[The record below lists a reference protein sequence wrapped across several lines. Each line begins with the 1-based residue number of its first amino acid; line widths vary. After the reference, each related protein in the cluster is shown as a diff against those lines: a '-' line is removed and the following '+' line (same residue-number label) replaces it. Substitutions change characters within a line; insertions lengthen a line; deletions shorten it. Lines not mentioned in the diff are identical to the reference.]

1 MLLVAA
7 SWQWESWRM
16 FGGMFCRHEINIV
29 VPFILFVCSMNTS
42 FDCLWCYIFWILLSL
57 CELTTHNTITK
68 NCLKLVANELLHWE
82 YQIPFLFLLAKAFFF
97 VDIPKVFRKNVIS
110 VIIFSEPLVKYSLHS
125 WSHMF
130 KGLDCSVLFNS
141 VLRLKEIICIQ
152 SKKRGETVQT

>member
-1 MLLVAA
+1 M
-7 SWQWESWRM
+7 
-16 FGGMFCRHEINIV
+16 IV
-29 VPFILFVCSMNTS
+29 CALHSFIHVCAYVCVCVFVCMYACMCVCVCV
-42 FDCLWCYIFWILLSL
+42 FICLY
-57 CELTTHNTITK
+57 ITK

>member
-1 MLLVAA
+1 VAVRELKDVWRYVLSSWNKYRRSVYPVCLQYEYFIWLSVMLHL
-7 SWQWESWRM
+7 
-16 FGGMFCRHEINIV
+16 
-29 VPFILFVCSMNTS
+29 LNTS
-42 FDCLWCYIFWILLSL
+42 LSL

-152 SKKRGETVQT
+152 SKKRGETANIDLV